1 MYGLRVLSARR
12 CMGEGRFLEVNGE
25 LDAGLAYVARRQG
38 RPLSPSVGEETQQD
52 DRSASEG
59 DVRQSG
65 FR

>member
-1 MYGLRVLSARR
+1 MVEGL
-12 CMGEGRFLEVNGE
+12 FLEFNGE